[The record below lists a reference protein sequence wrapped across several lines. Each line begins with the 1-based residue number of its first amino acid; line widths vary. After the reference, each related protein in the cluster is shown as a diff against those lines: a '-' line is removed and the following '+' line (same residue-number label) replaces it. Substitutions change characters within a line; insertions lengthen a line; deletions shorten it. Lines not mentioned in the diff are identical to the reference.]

1 LEEEMKMFRRVV
13 LVTVRAVAAVVATGV
28 GLLTTGMLL
37 WLSGVVLNE
46 MLGASQPVPYLLCL
60 GVVAV
65 MVDTEIRGVGYL
77 WRHLLDH

>member
-1 LEEEMKMFRRVV
+1 MKMFRRVV

-28 GLLTTGMLL
+28 G
-37 WLSGVVLNE
+37 